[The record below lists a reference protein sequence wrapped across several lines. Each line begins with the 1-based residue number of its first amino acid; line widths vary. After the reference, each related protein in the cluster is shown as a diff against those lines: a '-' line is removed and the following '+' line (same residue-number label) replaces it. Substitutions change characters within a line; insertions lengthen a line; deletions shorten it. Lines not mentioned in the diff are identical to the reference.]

1 MLPAK
6 QSQIRFKWD
15 DKKENLIKFVQ
26 DFKGTMEFSYSDSNT
41 GKVKMK
47 GSVTYIWIYS
57 FSFILFSYY
66 TFSFL
71 KKRKKDPTELKYNK
85 YLLELH
91 CSFVVKGD
99 LTLLCRKPL
108 SYKNQSIDLESKSI
122 DWFLYDTNLSH
133 ERVKMSSFRGAIF
146 VHKLIFR
153 TYLLLNAWNLAL
165 SFEHGNYHMVQ
176 QIYFKGCT
184 IT

>member
-1 MLPAK
+1 M
-6 QSQIRFKWD
+6 FKILKAQW
-15 DKKENLIKFVQ
+15 N
-26 DFKGTMEFSYSDSNT
+26 
-41 GKVKMK
+41 
-47 GSVTYIWIYS
+47 SVTLILIPVRLKWKGVWLIFEFIHFHS
-57 FSFILFSYY
+57 FLFSYY